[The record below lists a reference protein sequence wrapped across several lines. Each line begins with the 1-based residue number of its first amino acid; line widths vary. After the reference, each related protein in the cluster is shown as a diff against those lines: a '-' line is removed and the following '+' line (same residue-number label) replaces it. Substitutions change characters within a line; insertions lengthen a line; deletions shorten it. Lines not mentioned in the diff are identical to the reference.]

1 MIFNYS
7 QSCVTLLCADFFQGF
22 NNTVGVGDLTNAMDA
37 ALNAT
42 TVSADVLHGFAS
54 ALSQATDGADA
65 AGLVKSPDTSFLSIY
80 SHSHLNH

>member
-1 MIFNYS
+1 
-7 QSCVTLLCADFFQGF
+7 
-22 NNTVGVGDLTNAMDA
+22 MDA

-54 ALSQATDGADA
+54 ALSQATEGADA

-80 SHSHLNH
+80 SHSHLNY